1 MRSSRITT
9 SLALFLFVLLSL
21 NAIGFTAEESR
32 TSPDTSLPPLVSE
45 YHGSETE
52 VFTSAT
58 NADEGGI
65 REVVPAKYAARYLAW
80 KKDFLSSGA
89 GREQWAVYENNPHF
103 TLTIT
108 VSRENAEGAAT
119 GKYRWDQSGQLVA
132 ATITLGS
139 RLDNGYPNP
148 IYFPVM
154 NSLMSTESIIPIS
167 GNTLA
172 ATKLAHEFG
181 HVIRTSQVDAHLY
194 QLQAQLIPQYNK
206 IFLANGR
213 KAADPKLIE
222 LVSQMGGTPVTIWE
236 DREYWGETNA
246 MLYLRDRITENN
258 MRCSLF
264 NRIRHSI
271 DLYAKPYQQRFLD
284 IAHAT
289 PSMKL
294 CGWQ

>member
-1 MRSSRITT
+1 MKSSRIAI

-21 NAIGFTAEESR
+21 NAIGFTAEKGLTFRE
-32 TSPDTSLPPLVSE
+32 TSMPSLVAE
-45 YHGSETE
+45 YHGSATETY
-52 VFTSAT
+52 VAPSS
-58 NADEGGI
+58 DEGGI
-65 REVVPAKYAARYLAW
+65 KEIVPAKYATRYLAW
-80 KKDFLSSGA
+80 KKDFLTTQA
-89 GREQWAVYENNPHF
+89 GKDQWAIYENNPNF

-119 GKYRWDQSGQLVA
+119 GKYRWDASGKLVA

-154 NSLMSTESIIPIS
+154 NSLVTTESDLPVS
-167 GNTLA
+167 GSTLA

-181 HVIRTSQVDAHLY
+181 HVLRTAQVDARLY
-194 QLQAQLIPQYNK
+194 QLQGLLIPQYNK

-213 KAADPKLIE
+213 QDGDPKLVD
-222 LVSQMGGTPVTIWE
+222 LARQMGGTPVTIWE

-246 MLYLRDRITENN
+246 MLYLRDRITENE

-264 NRIRHSI
+264 SRIRHSV
-271 DLYAKPYQQRFLD
+271 DLYAKQYEQRFFD
-284 IAHAT
+284 IAHAS
-289 PSMKL
+289 PSTKL
-294 CGWQ
+294 CGW

>member
-1 MRSSRITT
+1 MKLSRIAI

-21 NAIGFTAEESR
+21 NAIGFTAEKGLTFRE
-32 TSPDTSLPPLVSE
+32 TSMPSLVAK
-45 YHGSETE
+45 YHGSETGTF
-52 VFTSAT
+52 VAPSS
-58 NADEGGI
+58 DEGGI
-65 REVVPAKYAARYLAW
+65 KEIIPAKYATRYLAW
-80 KKDFLSSGA
+80 KKDFLSTQA
-89 GREQWAVYENNPHF
+89 GKDQWAIYENNPNF

-119 GKYRWDQSGQLVA
+119 GKYRWDQSGKLVA

-154 NSLMSTESIIPIS
+154 NSLVTTESDLPIS
-167 GNTLA
+167 GSTLA

-181 HVIRTSQVDAHLY
+181 HVLRTAQVDAHLY
-194 QLQAQLIPQYNK
+194 QLQGQLIPQYNM

-213 KAADPKLIE
+213 KDGDPKLVD
-222 LVSQMGGTPVTIWE
+222 LARQMGGTPITIWE

-246 MLYLRDRITENN
+246 MLYLRDRITEND

-264 NRIRHSI
+264 NRIRHSV
-271 DLYAKPYQQRFLD
+271 DLYAKQYEKRFFD
-284 IAHAT
+284 IAHAS
-289 PSMKL
+289 PSTKL

>member
-1 MRSSRITT
+1 MKLSRIII
-9 SLALFLFVLLSL
+9 SLALVLLVVFSL
-21 NAIGFTAEESR
+21 NAIGVTAEKGLTFRDASMP
-32 TSPDTSLPPLVSE
+32 SLVSE

-52 VFTSAT
+52 TFATRTS
-58 NADEGGI
+58 DDGGI
-65 REVVPAKYAARYLAW
+65 KEVIPPKYATRYQAW
-80 KKDFLSSGA
+80 KKDFLSTEA
-89 GREQWAVYENNPHF
+89 GRDQWAIYENNREF

-119 GKYRWDQSGQLVA
+119 GKYRWDQSGKLVA

-154 NSLMSTESIIPIS
+154 NSLMSTDSYVPIS

-172 ATKLAHEFG
+172 ATKIAHEFG
-181 HVIRTSQVDAHLY
+181 HVLRTAQVDSHLY
-194 QLQAQLIPQYNK
+194 QLQGLLIPQYNK

-213 KAADPKLIE
+213 KAGDPKLMD
-222 LVSQMGGTPVTIWE
+222 LAQQMGGTPVTIWE

-246 MLYLRDRITENN
+246 MLYLRDRITEND

-264 NRIRHSI
+264 SRIRHSV
-271 DLYAKPYQQRFLD
+271 DLYAKQYEKRFFD
-284 IAHAT
+284 IAHAS

>member
-1 MRSSRITT
+1 MKLSRITIC
-9 SLALFLFVLLSL
+9 LALVLFVLLSL
-21 NAIGFTAEESR
+21 NAVGVTAEKGLAVR
-32 TSPDTSLPPLVSE
+32 DTSMPSLISE

-52 VFTSAT
+52 AFVTPST
-58 NADEGGI
+58 DEGGI
-65 REVVPAKYAARYLAW
+65 KEVIPVKYSTRYLAW
-80 KKDFLSSGA
+80 KKDFLSTQA
-89 GREQWAVYENNPHF
+89 GQDQWDIYAKNPDF

-119 GKYRWDQSGQLVA
+119 GKYRWDPSGKLVA

-154 NSLMSTESIIPIS
+154 NSLMSTESFVPIS

-172 ATKLAHEFG
+172 ATKIAHEFG
-181 HVIRTSQVDAHLY
+181 HVIRTSQVDSHLY
-194 QLQAQLIPQYNK
+194 QLQALLIPQYNK

-213 KAADPKLIE
+213 KAGDPKLVD
-222 LVSQMGGTPVTIWE
+222 LASQMGGTPVMIWE

-246 MLYLRDRITENN
+246 MLYLRDRITEND

-264 NRIRHSI
+264 NRIRHSV
-271 DLYAKPYQQRFLD
+271 DLYAKKYEKRFFD
-284 IAHAT
+284 IAHAS

>member
-1 MRSSRITT
+1 MKLSRIAI
-9 SLALFLFVLLSL
+9 SLALFLLVLLSL
-21 NAIGFTAEESR
+21 NAIGFTAE
-32 TSPDTSLPPLVSE
+32 TSIPSLVTE
-45 YHGSETE
+45 YHGSATETYAAP
-52 VFTSAT
+52 SS
-58 NADEGGI
+58 DEGGI
-65 REVVPAKYAARYLAW
+65 KEIIPAKYATRYLAW
-80 KKDFLSSGA
+80 KKDFLSTQA
-89 GREQWAVYENNPHF
+89 GRDQWAIYDNNPNF

-108 VSRENAEGAAT
+108 VSRDNAEGAAT
-119 GKYRWDQSGQLVA
+119 GKYRWDQSGKLVA

-154 NSLMSTESIIPIS
+154 NSLVETESDLPIS

-181 HVIRTSQVDAHLY
+181 HVLRTAQVDAHLY
-194 QLQAQLIPQYNK
+194 QLQGQLIPQYNK

-213 KAADPKLIE
+213 QDNDPKLMD
-222 LVSQMGGTPVTIWE
+222 LARQMGGTPVTIWE

-246 MLYLRDRITENN
+246 MLYLRDRITQND

-264 NRIRHSI
+264 SRIRHSV
-271 DLYAKPYQQRFLD
+271 DLYAKQYEKRFFD
-284 IAHAT
+284 IAHAS
-289 PSMKL
+289 PSTKL

>member
-1 MRSSRITT
+1 MRLSRITI

-21 NAIGFTAEESR
+21 NAIGVTAEKGFAVREVSM
-32 TSPDTSLPPLVSE
+32 PSLVAE

-52 VFTSAT
+52 TYVIPSASS
-58 NADEGGI
+58 DEGGI
-65 REVVPAKYAARYLAW
+65 KEVIPPKYAARYQAW
-80 KKDFLSSGA
+80 KKDFLSTEA
-89 GREQWAVYENNPHF
+89 GKEQWAIYENNPGF

-108 VSRENAEGAAT
+108 VARDNAEGAAT
-119 GKYRWDQSGQLVA
+119 GKYRWDQSGKLVA

-154 NSLMSTESIIPIS
+154 NSLMSTESFVPIS
-167 GNTLA
+167 GSTLA
-172 ATKLAHEFG
+172 ATKIAHEFG
-181 HVIRTSQVDAHLY
+181 HVIRTSQVDSHLY

-213 KAADPKLIE
+213 KAADPKLE
-222 LVSQMGGTPVTIWE
+222 DLAQQMGGTPVSIWE

-246 MLYLRDRITENN
+246 MLYLRDRITEND

-264 NRIRHSI
+264 SRIRHSV
-271 DLYAKPYQQRFLD
+271 DLYAKQYEKRFFD
-284 IAHAT
+284 IAHAS
-289 PSMKL
+289 PSTKL
-294 CGWQ
+294 CGW

>member
-1 MRSSRITT
+1 MKLSRIAI

-21 NAIGFTAEESR
+21 NAIGFTAEKGLTFRE
-32 TSPDTSLPPLVSE
+32 TSMPSLVAE

-52 VFTSAT
+52 TYVAPSS
-58 NADEGGI
+58 DEGGI
-65 REVVPAKYAARYLAW
+65 KEVIPAKYATRYLAW
-80 KKDFLSSGA
+80 KKDFLSTQA
-89 GREQWAVYENNPHF
+89 GKDQWAIYENNPNF

-119 GKYRWDQSGQLVA
+119 GKYRWDASGKLVA

-154 NSLMSTESIIPIS
+154 NSLVTTESDLPIS
-167 GNTLA
+167 GSTLA

-181 HVIRTSQVDAHLY
+181 HVLRTAQVDALLY
-194 QLQAQLIPQYNK
+194 QLQGQLIPQYNK

-213 KAADPKLIE
+213 KDGDPE
-222 LVSQMGGTPVTIWE
+222 LVDLARQMGGTPITIWE

-246 MLYLRDRITENN
+246 MLYLRDRITEND

-264 NRIRHSI
+264 NRIRHSV
-271 DLYAKPYQQRFLD
+271 DLYAKQYEKRFFD
-284 IAHAT
+284 IAHAS
-289 PSMKL
+289 PSTKL

>member
-1 MRSSRITT
+1 MKLSRIII
-9 SLALFLFVLLSL
+9 SLALVLFVLLSL
-21 NAIGFTAEESR
+21 NAIGFTAEKGLTFRDVSMP
-32 TSPDTSLPPLVSE
+32 SLVSE
-45 YHGSETE
+45 YHGTESETY
-52 VFTSAT
+52 VTPTS
-58 NADEGGI
+58 DEGGI
-65 REVVPAKYAARYLAW
+65 KEVIPAKYSARYLAW
-80 KKDFLSSGA
+80 KKDFLSTEA
-89 GREQWAVYENNPHF
+89 GREQWDIYAKNADF

-108 VSRENAEGAAT
+108 VSRDNAEGAAT
-119 GKYRWDQSGQLVA
+119 GKYRWDSSGKLVA

-154 NSLMSTESIIPIS
+154 NSLMSTESYVPIS

-181 HVIRTSQVDAHLY
+181 HVIRTAQVDSHLY
-194 QLQAQLIPQYNK
+194 QLQGQLIPQYNK

-213 KAADPKLIE
+213 KAGDPKLE
-222 LVSQMGGTPVTIWE
+222 DLAQQMGGTPVTIWE

-246 MLYLRDRITENN
+246 MLYLRDRITSDD

-264 NRIRHSI
+264 NRIRHSV
-271 DLYAKPYQQRFLD
+271 DLYAKKYEKRFFD
-284 IAHAT
+284 IANANPT
-289 PSMKL
+289 PKL

>member
-1 MRSSRITT
+1 MRLSRITI
-9 SLALFLFVLLSL
+9 SLALVLFVLLSL
-21 NAIGFTAEESR
+21 RAVGVTAEKGLAVR
-32 TSPDTSLPPLVSE
+32 DTSMPSLVSE

-52 VFTSAT
+52 AFVAPSS
-58 NADEGGI
+58 DDGGI
-65 REVVPAKYAARYLAW
+65 KEVIPAKYSTRYLAW
-80 KKDFLSSGA
+80 KKDFLSTQA
-89 GREQWAVYENNPHF
+89 GRDQWDIYAKNSEF

-119 GKYRWDQSGQLVA
+119 GKYRWDSSGKLVA

-154 NSLMSTESIIPIS
+154 NSLMSTESFVPIS

-172 ATKLAHEFG
+172 ATKIAHEFG
-181 HVIRTSQVDAHLY
+181 HVIRTSQVDSHLY
-194 QLQAQLIPQYNK
+194 QLQALLIPQYNK

-213 KAADPKLIE
+213 KAADPKLVD
-222 LVSQMGGTPVTIWE
+222 LASQMGGTPVMIWE

-246 MLYLRDRITENN
+246 MLYLRDRITEND

-264 NRIRHSI
+264 NRIRHSV
-271 DLYAKPYQQRFLD
+271 DLYAKKYEKRFFD
-284 IAHAT
+284 IAHAS
-289 PSMKL
+289 PSTKL
-294 CGWQ
+294 CGW

>member
-1 MRSSRITT
+1 MNLSRIAI
-9 SLALFLFVLLSL
+9 SLALFLLVLLSL
-21 NAIGFTAEESR
+21 NAIGLTAEKGLTFRE
-32 TSPDTSLPPLVSE
+32 TSMPSMVAAYHGAEPDTYVAPSSE
-45 YHGSETE
+45 
-52 VFTSAT
+52 
-58 NADEGGI
+58 EGGI
-65 REVVPAKYAARYLAW
+65 KEIIPAKYASRYLAW
-80 KKDFLSSGA
+80 KNDFLSTRA
-89 GREQWAVYENNPHF
+89 GKDQWAVYENNPNF

-119 GKYRWDQSGQLVA
+119 GKYRWDQSGKLIA

-154 NSLMSTESIIPIS
+154 NSLMTTESDLPIS
-167 GNTLA
+167 GSTLA

-181 HVIRTSQVDAHLY
+181 HVLRTEQVDAHLY
-194 QLQAQLIPQYNK
+194 QLQGQLIPQYNK

-213 KAADPKLIE
+213 KDADPKLVD
-222 LVSQMGGTPVTIWE
+222 LARQMGGTPLTIWE

-246 MLYLRDRITENN
+246 MLYLRDRITQNE

-264 NRIRHSI
+264 SRIRHSV
-271 DLYAKPYQQRFLD
+271 DLYAKQYEKRFFD
-284 IAHAT
+284 IAHAS
-289 PSMKL
+289 PSTKL

>member
-1 MRSSRITT
+1 MRSSRITI

-21 NAIGFTAEESR
+21 NAVGITAEKGLNYTAS
-32 TSPDTSLPPLVSE
+32 SLPALVAD

-52 VFTSAT
+52 LYAT
-58 NADEGGI
+58 PATDEGGI
-65 REVVPAKYAARYLAW
+65 KEIIPAKYATRYFAW
-80 KKDFLSSGA
+80 KRDFLSTQA
-89 GREQWAVYENNPHF
+89 GRDQWALYDGNPHF

-108 VSRENAEGAAT
+108 VARDNAEGAAT
-119 GKYRWDQSGQLVA
+119 GKYRWDQNGKLVA

-154 NSLMSTESIIPIS
+154 NSLMATEAVVPIS

-172 ATKLAHEFG
+172 ATKIAHEFG
-181 HVIRTSQVDAHLY
+181 HVLRTSQVDAHLY
-194 QLQAQLIPQYNK
+194 QLQSQLIPEYNK
-206 IFLANGR
+206 IFLDNGR
-213 KAADPKLIE
+213 KSADPKLVE
-222 LVSQMGGTPVTIWE
+222 LATQMGGTPVMIWE

-246 MLYLRDRITENN
+246 MLYLRDRITENS
-258 MRCSLF
+258 MRCFLF
-264 NRIRHSI
+264 SRMRHSI
-271 DLYAKPYQQRFLD
+271 DLYAKQYEQRFFD
-284 IAHAT
+284 IAQAN

>member
-1 MRSSRITT
+1 MKLSRITIT
-9 SLALFLFVLLSL
+9 TALFLFVLLSL
-21 NAIGFTAEESR
+21 NAIGSTAEKAPTFRDMSVP
-32 TSPDTSLPPLVSE
+32 SLVSE

-52 VFTSAT
+52 AFVTPAS
-58 NADEGGI
+58 DEGGI
-65 REVVPAKYAARYLAW
+65 KEVIPAKYAARYQAW
-80 KKDFLSSGA
+80 KKDFLSTQA
-89 GREQWAVYENNPHF
+89 GKDQWSVYENNPQF

-119 GKYRWDQSGQLVA
+119 GKYRWDASGKLVA

-154 NSLMSTESIIPIS
+154 NSLISTESYVPIS

-172 ATKLAHEFG
+172 ATKIAHEFG
-181 HVIRTSQVDAHLY
+181 HVLRTAQVDSHLY

-213 KAADPKLIE
+213 KAADPKLVD
-222 LVSQMGGTPVTIWE
+222 LAQQMGGTPVMIWE

-246 MLYLRDRITENN
+246 MLYLRDRIADND

-264 NRIRHSI
+264 NRIRHSV
-271 DLYAKPYQQRFLD
+271 DLYAKKYEQRFFD
-284 IAHAT
+284 IAQAS

-294 CGWQ
+294 CGWK

>member
-1 MRSSRITT
+1 MKLSRIAIT
-9 SLALFLFVLLSL
+9 LALFLLVLLSL
-21 NAIGFTAEESR
+21 NAIGFTAEKGLTLRE
-32 TSPDTSLPPLVSE
+32 TSMPSLVAE
-45 YHGSETE
+45 YHGSETG
-52 VFTSAT
+52 TYAAPAS
-58 NADEGGI
+58 DEGGI
-65 REVVPAKYAARYLAW
+65 KEIIPAKYAARYLAW
-80 KKDFLSSGA
+80 KNDFLSTQA
-89 GREQWAVYENNPHF
+89 GRDQWAVYENNPNF

-119 GKYRWDQSGQLVA
+119 GKYRWDQSGKLVA

-154 NSLMSTESIIPIS
+154 NSLVTTETDLPIS

-181 HVIRTSQVDAHLY
+181 HVLRTAQVDAHLY
-194 QLQAQLIPQYNK
+194 QLQGQLIPQYNK

-213 KAADPKLIE
+213 KDGDPKL
-222 LVSQMGGTPVTIWE
+222 LDLARQMGGTPVTIWE

-246 MLYLRDRITENN
+246 MLYLRDRITEND

-264 NRIRHSI
+264 SRIRHSV
-271 DLYAKPYQQRFLD
+271 DLYAKQYEQRFFD
-284 IAHAT
+284 IAHAS
-289 PSMKL
+289 PSTKL

>member
-1 MRSSRITT
+1 MKLSRITIT
-9 SLALFLFVLLSL
+9 LALFLFVLLSL
-21 NAIGFTAEESR
+21 NAIGLTAEKGLTVR
-32 TSPDTSLPPLVSE
+32 DTSMPALVAE

-52 VFTSAT
+52 TYVSKPS
-58 NADEGGI
+58 DEGGI
-65 REVVPAKYAARYLAW
+65 KEVIPPKYATRYQAW
-80 KKDFLSSGA
+80 KKDFLSTEA
-89 GREQWAVYENNPHF
+89 GREQWAIYEKNPDF

-119 GKYRWDQSGQLVA
+119 GKYRWDSSGKLVA

-154 NSLMSTESIIPIS
+154 NSLMSTESYIPIS

-172 ATKLAHEFG
+172 ATKIAHEFG

-194 QLQAQLIPQYNK
+194 QLQGQLIPQYNK

-213 KAADPKLIE
+213 KAADPKLVDLAE
-222 LVSQMGGTPVTIWE
+222 QMGGTPVTIWE

-246 MLYLRDRITENN
+246 MLYLRDRITEND

-264 NRIRHSI
+264 SRIRHSV
-271 DLYAKPYQQRFLD
+271 DLYAKQYEKRFFD
-284 IAHAT
+284 IAHAS

>member
-1 MRSSRITT
+1 MKLSRIAS
-9 SLALFLFVLLSL
+9 SLALFLLVLLSL
-21 NAIGFTAEESR
+21 NAIGFTAAKGLTVREASA
-32 TSPDTSLPPLVSE
+32 PSLVAE

-52 VFTSAT
+52 TYVASSS
-58 NADEGGI
+58 DEGGI
-65 REVVPAKYAARYLAW
+65 REVIPAKYATRYLAW
-80 KKDFLSSGA
+80 KKDFLSTQA
-89 GREQWAVYENNPHF
+89 GKDQWAVYENNPNF

-119 GKYRWDQSGQLVA
+119 GKYRWDASGKLVA

-154 NSLMSTESIIPIS
+154 NSLVTTESDLPVS
-167 GNTLA
+167 GSTLA

-181 HVIRTSQVDAHLY
+181 HVLRTAQVDARLY
-194 QLQAQLIPQYNK
+194 QLQGLLIPQYNK

-213 KAADPKLIE
+213 QDADPKLMD
-222 LVSQMGGTPVTIWE
+222 LARQMGGTPVTIWE

-246 MLYLRDRITENN
+246 MLYLRDRITENE

-264 NRIRHSI
+264 SRIRHSV
-271 DLYAKPYQQRFLD
+271 DLYAKQYEQRFFD
-284 IAHAT
+284 IAHAS
-289 PSMKL
+289 PSTKL

>member
-1 MRSSRITT
+1 MKLSRIII
-9 SLALFLFVLLSL
+9 SLALVLFVLLSL
-21 NAIGFTAEESR
+21 NAIGFTAEKGLTFRDMSMP
-32 TSPDTSLPPLVSE
+32 SLVSE
-45 YHGSETE
+45 YHGTESETY
-52 VFTSAT
+52 VMPTS
-58 NADEGGI
+58 DEGGI
-65 REVVPAKYAARYLAW
+65 KEVIPAKYSERYLNW
-80 KKDFLSSGA
+80 KKDFLSTEA
-89 GREQWAVYENNPHF
+89 GREQWDIYAKNADF

-108 VSRENAEGAAT
+108 VARDNAEGAAT
-119 GKYRWDQSGQLVA
+119 GKYRWDSSGKLVA

-154 NSLMSTESIIPIS
+154 NSLMSTESYVPIS

-181 HVIRTSQVDAHLY
+181 HVIRTAQVDSHLY
-194 QLQAQLIPQYNK
+194 QLQGQLIPQYNK

-213 KAADPKLIE
+213 KAGDPKLE
-222 LVSQMGGTPVTIWE
+222 DLAQQMGGTPVTIWE

-246 MLYLRDRITENN
+246 MLYLRDRITSDD

-264 NRIRHSI
+264 NRIRHSV
-271 DLYAKPYQQRFLD
+271 DLYAKKYEKRFFD
-284 IAHAT
+284 IANANPT
-289 PSMKL
+289 PKL